1 MDPHGDYEIEFFAN
15 ELRDK
20 HGVPEWAAQSTF
32 FDQVVILSPPRLKN
46 DQITKV
52 QKIGRDEY
60 EGKLNV
66 PLTFIITANEND
78 FKRLSVEEKQRI
90 SVGEEIPNVELWKYI
105 IPESFPITIHD
116 KRGTPMGA
124 GVYGTKK
131 VVSIN
136 PSAERPTTFPVGKI
150 PLLSSRPSYNHLGGR
165 RKKNG
170 KKTLKKRK
178 LKKTRRHH

>member
-1 MDPHGDYEIEFFAN
+1 MDLHGDYEIEFLAN
-15 ELRDK
+15 ELMDK
-20 HGVPEWAAQSTF
+20 HGVPEWAARSAF
-32 FDQVVILSPPRLKN
+32 FVEAVILSPPRLKD

-52 QKIGRDEY
+52 RKIGRDDY

-66 PLTFIITANEND
+66 PLTFIITVNEND

-136 PSAERPTTFPVGKI
+136 PSAERPTSFPVGKI

-178 LKKTRRHH
+178 LKKTRRHY